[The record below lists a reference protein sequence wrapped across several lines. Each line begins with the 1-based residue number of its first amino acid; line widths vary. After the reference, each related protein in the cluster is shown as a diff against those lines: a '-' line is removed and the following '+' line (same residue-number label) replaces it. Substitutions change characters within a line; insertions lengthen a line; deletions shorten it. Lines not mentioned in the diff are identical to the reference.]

1 MIAEKHAFDLDVNQ
15 TLVKFCYEA
24 VLFGKRRSAS
34 VGGTSLQFAM
44 HIGGQDKAGFALQLQ
59 PTQTSCF
66 SPLMNERKTTG
77 LPDKIYGDI
86 LNRIVEGEYKEGER
100 LPTEHALAERFATS
114 RPTVREALARL
125 RADGIIMTRHGSGTT
140 VARRPDPDVRRFA
153 PLETLS
159 DIRRCYEFRIV
170 TEAGAAAQA
179 ALKADADDIAAI
191 QHAWDELERII
202 ETRGIGAQ
210 DDFLF
215 HLAVARASKNPF
227 FITVMSFIEEQILFS
242 MNLSRNLSLV
252 KTVERQR
259 LVQAEHMAVLD
270 AIRRKDAAAAGA
282 AMRAHLENALERMF
296 GS

>member
-1 MIAEKHAFDLDVNQ
+1 MKD
-15 TLVKFCYEA
+15 
-24 VLFGKRRSAS
+24 
-34 VGGTSLQFAM
+34 
-44 HIGGQDKAGFALQLQ
+44 
-59 PTQTSCF
+59 
-66 SPLMNERKTTG
+66 RKTKG
-77 LPDKIYGDI
+77 LPDQIYGDI
-86 LNRIVEGEYKEGER
+86 LNRILEGEYKEGER
-100 LPTEHALAERFATS
+100 LPTEHALAERFSTS

-125 RADGIIMTRHGSGTT
+125 RADGIISTRHGSGTT

-170 TEAGAAAQA
+170 TEAGAAALA
-179 ALKADADDIAAI
+179 ALKADAEDIDAI
-191 QHAWDELERII
+191 QHAWDELNRII
-202 ETRGIGAQ
+202 EEQGIGAK

-215 HLAVARASKNPF
+215 HQAVARASKNPF

-270 AIRRKDAAAAGA
+270 AIRRKDAAGAGA
-282 AMRAHLENALERMF
+282 AMREHLENALERMF

>member
-1 MIAEKHAFDLDVNQ
+1 MIAEKDLSSQDVNQ
-15 TLVKFCYEA
+15 IPVKFQDGSALRGKYRVA
-24 VLFGKRRSAS
+24 GVSGIPAGTGRIYRTKIRPGLPYNKNLFRQAA
-34 VGGTSLQFAM
+34 FA
-44 HIGGQDKAGFALQLQ
+44 
-59 PTQTSCF
+59 P
-66 SPLMNERKTTG
+66 PMNERKTTG

-86 LNRIVEGEYKEGER
+86 LNRILEGEYKEGER

-170 TEAGAAAQA
+170 TEAGAAEQA

-191 QHAWDELERII
+191 QHAWDQLERII
-202 ETRGIGAQ
+202 ETQGIGVQ
-210 DDFLF
+210 DDFMF
-215 HLAVARASKNPF
+215 HLAVARASRNPF

-252 KTVERQR
+252 KTLERRR
-259 LVQAEHMAVLD
+259 LVQAEHLAVLE
-270 AIRRKDAAAAGA
+270 AIRRKDGPAAGR

>member
-1 MIAEKHAFDLDVNQ
+1 
-15 TLVKFCYEA
+15 
-24 VLFGKRRSAS
+24 
-34 VGGTSLQFAM
+34 
-44 HIGGQDKAGFALQLQ
+44 
-59 PTQTSCF
+59 
-66 SPLMNERKTTG
+66 MNERKATG

-86 LNRIVEGEYKEGER
+86 LNRILEGQYKEGER

-114 RPTVREALARL
+114 RPTVPEALARL

-170 TEAGAAAQA
+170 TEAGAAAQ
-179 ALKADADDIAAI
+179 
-191 QHAWDELERII
+191 
-202 ETRGIGAQ
+202 

-227 FITVMSFIEEQILFS
+227 FVTVMSFIEEQILFS

-259 LVQAEHMAVLD
+259 LVQAEHRAVLD
-270 AIRRKDAAAAGA
+270 AICHKDAAAAAA

>member
-1 MIAEKHAFDLDVNQ
+1 M
-15 TLVKFCYEA
+15 
-24 VLFGKRRSAS
+24 
-34 VGGTSLQFAM
+34 
-44 HIGGQDKAGFALQLQ
+44 
-59 PTQTSCF
+59 
-66 SPLMNERKTTG
+66 MNERKSTG

-86 LNRIVEGEYKEGER
+86 LNRILEGEYKEGER
-100 LPTEHALAERFATS
+100 LPTEHALAERFETS

-125 RADGIIMTRHGSGTT
+125 RADGIIVTRHGSGTT

-170 TEAGAAAQA
+170 TEGGAAELA
-179 ALKADADDIAAI
+179 AEKAEVDDIDAI
-191 QHAWDELERII
+191 QFAWDELERIV
-202 ETRGIGAQ
+202 ETQGIGAK
-210 DDFLF
+210 DDFSF

-227 FITVMSFIEEQILFS
+227 FITVMSFIEEQIVFS

-259 LVQAEHMAVLD
+259 LVQAEHLAVLE
-270 AIRRKDAAAAGA
+270 AIRRKDGPGAGR